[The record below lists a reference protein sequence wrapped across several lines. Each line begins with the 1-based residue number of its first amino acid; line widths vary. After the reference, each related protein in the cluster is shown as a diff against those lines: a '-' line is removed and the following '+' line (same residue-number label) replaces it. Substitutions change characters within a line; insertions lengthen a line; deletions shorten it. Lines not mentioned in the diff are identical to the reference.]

1 MESWPESARRYVSGL
16 ERVLG
21 QLVGSVREG
30 EEAVREA
37 KRQAVPFR
45 RPASKRTTKRGKP
58 GRKGGHAVQRRAI
71 PPTVDEEVVAAAPD
85 TCACGG
91 TDIVEAGSYEQL
103 QEDLEVRRVTRKLT
117 VFVGRCTTCGKT
129 CEDRHP
135 LQTSKARGAAA
146 HQLGPTAMALATQ
159 LHYQE
164 GVPFERIASIF
175 GELGLP
181 VAKATLV
188 RGTQR
193 IAKRGE
199 PAFEG
204 LLQQILREEVLH
216 VDETS
221 WSVDGKPCY
230 LWVLSGA
237 KGTVYFVRETRSGDE
252 IADFLE
258 DFAGVIVTD
267 GHAGYDALAQKLLRA
282 LCLLH
287 LRRNMKSL
295 EAKNVARGKALARDL
310 TWWLDAA
317 ITLVGQRS
325 ELSEEF
331 FVQQARDL
339 EEQFFEILSVRTSS
353 PSNIRMVSRMLKWQ
367 DAILRSLR
375 DPRVPATNNQAERRI
390 RPAVVLR
397 KRGGCNR
404 SARGART
411 FERLAS
417 IAVTLRQQRRSFM
430 EWIASLLV
438 SPTPP
443 PLFA

>member
-1 MESWPESARRYVSGL
+1 
-16 ERVLG
+16 
-21 QLVGSVREG
+21 
-30 EEAVREA
+30 
-37 KRQAVPFR
+37 
-45 RPASKRTTKRGKP
+45 
-58 GRKGGHAVQRRAI
+58 
-71 PPTVDEEVVAAAPD
+71 
-85 TCACGG
+85 
-91 TDIVEAGSYEQL
+91 
-103 QEDLEVRRVTRKLT
+103 
-117 VFVGRCTTCGKT
+117 VF
-129 CEDRHP
+129 
-135 LQTSKARGAAA
+135 
-146 HQLGPTAMALATQ
+146 
-159 LHYQE
+159 
-164 GVPFERIASIF
+164 
-175 GELGLP
+175 
-181 VAKATLV
+181 
-188 RGTQR
+188 
-193 IAKRGE
+193 
-199 PAFEG
+199 
-204 LLQQILREEVLH
+204 
-216 VDETS
+216 
-221 WSVDGKPCY
+221 
-230 LWVLSGA
+230 SGA

-287 LRRNMKSL
+287 LRRNMKCL

-367 DAILRSLR
+367 DAISSSLR

-404 SARGART
+404 SERGART

-417 IAVTLRQQRRSFM
+417 IAVTLRQQGRSFM
-430 EWIASLLV
+430 GWIASLLV